1 LGYFWD
7 IFDHLK
13 QGGQTAGHRK
23 LRRLPKTRFK
33 RDSDAD
39 QVIDEPLMALRQPF
53 GPLEEHP
60 LGLCLRT
67 LFDLGL
73 DLFNQ
78 GSRFRRVNFEG

>member
-39 QVIDEPLMALRQPF
+39 QVIDEPSMALREPF

-60 LGLCLRT
+60 PG
-67 LFDLGL
+67 F
-73 DLFNQ
+73 
-78 GSRFRRVNFEG
+78 